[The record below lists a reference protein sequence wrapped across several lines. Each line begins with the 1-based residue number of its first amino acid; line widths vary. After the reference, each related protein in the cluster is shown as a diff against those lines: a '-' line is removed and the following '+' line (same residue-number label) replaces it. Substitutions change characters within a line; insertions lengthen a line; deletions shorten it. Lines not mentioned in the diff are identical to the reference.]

1 MSSAVFPELEI
12 IITISFFSICPASPC
27 ETPVGSTKKLGIP
40 TLEKVAAAFL
50 QIKEFLPT
58 PEKITL
64 PLQLRIKSIAFV
76 KELLNIFFIFFNSF
90 I

>member
-1 MSSAVFPELEI
+1 
-12 IITISFFSICPASPC
+12 
-27 ETPVGSTKKLGIP
+27 

-50 QIKEFLPT
+50 QIKEFFPT

-64 PLQLRIKSIAFV
+64 PLQLRMRLTAFMN
-76 KELLNIFFIFFNSF
+76 ELLKTFLIFLSSLICIFAALLAKDMYFFLFINVQRYQ